1 MDPINRPAHKL
12 TITQRAAGAW
22 RGLIHWS
29 GSPVLG
35 VVALISLP
43 LSAYYIPQ
51 VKSAERLVAQ
61 LQNELDASGIA
72 AVGKPLP
79 PIVGFDVH
87 GKRLSINLSDSKTGS
102 LIIGVSATCI
112 FCLEM
117 LDTHRRLA
125 DAAAKSGRQVYWV
138 SRQPLD
144 EAAASVYTR
153 VADKD
158 HFVVEPTNTT
168 YRALGLVNTPQ
179 TILVSAE
186 GIVTAA
192 WKGVKGDKG
201 EIEDEVLQAMGVRPS
216 IRQ

>member
-1 MDPINRPAHKL
+1 
-12 TITQRAAGAW
+12 
-22 RGLIHWS
+22 
-29 GSPVLG
+29 
-35 VVALISLP
+35 
-43 LSAYYIPQ
+43 
-51 VKSAERLVAQ
+51 
-61 LQNELDASGIA
+61 
-72 AVGKPLP
+72 
-79 PIVGFDVH
+79 
-87 GKRLSINLSDSKTGS
+87 
-102 LIIGVSATCI
+102 
-112 FCLEM
+112 M